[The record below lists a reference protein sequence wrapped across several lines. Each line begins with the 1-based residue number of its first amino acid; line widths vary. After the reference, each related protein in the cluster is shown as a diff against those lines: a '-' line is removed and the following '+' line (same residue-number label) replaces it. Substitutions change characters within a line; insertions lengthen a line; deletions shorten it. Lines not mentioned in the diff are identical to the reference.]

1 MDLIFKSIDSILIVV
16 LAIFFIWK
24 FVYEIRHEKR
34 SAVILLLLLINV
46 YFIAKVFNLVLHLI

>member
-16 LAIFFIWK
+16 LAICFIWK

-46 YFIAKVFNLVLHLI
+46 YFIAKVFNLVLHLM

>member
-16 LAIFFIWK
+16 LAIFFMWK
-24 FVYEIRHEKR
+24 FVYEIKHEKR

-46 YFIAKVFNLVLHLI
+46 YFIAKVFNLVLQLM

>member
-16 LAIFFIWK
+16 LAIFFILK

-46 YFIAKVFNLVLHLI
+46 YFIAKVFNLVLHLM

>member
-34 SAVILLLLLINV
+34 SAVILLLSSHQCLLYCKSV
-46 YFIAKVFNLVLHLI
+46 

>member
-34 SAVILLLLLINV
+34 SAVILLLLLINI
-46 YFIAKVFNLVLHLI
+46 YFIVKVCGL